1 LKKKPVVLLPI
12 PSVPYPLVSGGHLRD
27 WQILNLLNNLGI
39 QPHLI
44 YFGAGQGHELDPG
57 SPVFGLAKTVQF
69 GGHRVEQPISTVPQV
84 AQRKLAYLLSSNPR
98 SFPSSYQYDAINAG
112 SVIAKAARQLNADV
126 VILRNMWCHYAD
138 ELAATG
144 CRVIINCPD
153 FNTKLARQMI
163 KAVRNPLKKI
173 GPICNYAAVR
183 RQERRFFPRSDEIW
197 IPTDAEASEI
207 SQFARHVQ
215 RLVLPNLVDVSS
227 MPDLS
232 EKPVNSTIHSLLFVG
247 NFSYLPNANG
257 ARRLLEQ
264 VMPEIRRRKPDVELL
279 LVGAGLP
286 EDLKVAA
293 AALGRVRVTGF
304 VESVHEYYATSTI
317 VVLPVREGAG
327 MLFKALEALALGKP
341 AVGYR
346 ESFRGIDPTGP
357 VSFISVDS
365 DDEMAHAIVQLLDSA
380 PARRDL
386 GARARAYAESSL
398 SWEFGATVL
407 SGSRTL
413 FGETYA

>member
-1 LKKKPVVLLPI
+1 LKKTPVVLLPI

-27 WQILNLLNNLGI
+27 WQILNLLNKLGL

-44 YFGAGQGHELDPG
+44 YFSAGQDHDLDPG

-69 GGHRVEQPISTVPQV
+69 GGHRLEQPISTFRQI
-84 AQRKLAYLLSSNPR
+84 AQRKLAYLLSSNPG

-112 SVIAKAARQLNADV
+112 SAIAAAAKQRNADV
-126 VILRNMWCHYAD
+126 VILRNMWCHYAP
-138 ELAATG
+138 ELAAAG
-144 CRVIINCPD
+144 CKVIINCPD

-163 KAVRNPLKKI
+163 KAVRNPLGKI
-173 GPICNYAAVR
+173 GPVCNYAAVK
-183 RQERRFFPRSDEIW
+183 RQERRFFRISDEIW

-207 SQFARHVQ
+207 SQFAGHVQ
-215 RLVLPNLVDVSS
+215 RLVLPNLVDVAS

-232 EKPVNSTIHSLLFVG
+232 GQSVDSTSHSVLFVA

-264 VMPEIRRRKPDVELL
+264 VMPKIWRRRPEVEVV

-293 AALGRVRVTGF
+293 AALRRVRVTGF
-304 VESVHEYYATSTI
+304 VESVYEYYAASTI

-357 VSFISVDS
+357 VPFISVDS
-365 DDEMAHAIVQLLDSA
+365 DDEMTHAVLQLLDSA

-386 GARARAYAESSL
+386 GARARAYAESGL